1 MNSVRGS
8 LGEHAF
14 KRALWGGV
22 AVCVRVWWVRL
33 LIWCGGVGR
42 GALTIAI
49 LLKYFT
55 TKVVPLRSRL
65 YRDSVI
71 QT

>member
-14 KRALWGGV
+14 KRALWDGV
-22 AVCVRVWWVRL
+22 AMCVRVWWVRL
-33 LIWCGGVGR
+33 VMVRGVGR
-42 GALTIAI
+42 GALTIEI

-55 TKVVPLRSRL
+55 TILLK
-65 YRDSVI
+65 
-71 QT
+71 